1 MLKAGP
7 TIMGMFTAMP
17 LEDRLERIE
26 SIAPGVLFALVIAL
40 AATFLAEHY
49 GAPVMLFA
57 LLLGMAFHFMASEPR
72 SAAGIDFAAKSM
84 LRLGVG
90 LLGARITFEQ
100 LGALGFEPI
109 LLVAICVAATIAFGF
124 AMARLFKR
132 HWTFG
137 MLTGGAVAICGA
149 SAALAISAVLPD
161 RPDRE
166 QNTLFTVIAVTGLST
181 MAMVLYPILFAAL
194 GFGEQ
199 EIGVM
204 IGATIHDVAQV
215 VGAGYAVSQE
225 AGDIATFVKLLRVAL
240 LPVVVIAIM
249 LVSMRGEE
257 RGRVSLPSFVL
268 VFAGLVVLNS
278 IGLIPTAVAA
288 YLSEL
293 SRWLLIV
300 AIAALGVKT
309 ALKDMFA
316 LGVGHVSVVASI
328 TLFLMALAIGLTTVL

>member
-1 MLKAGP
+1 MIGIL
-7 TIMGMFTAMP
+7 TAVP
-17 LEDRLERIE
+17 LQGRLNRIQ
-26 SIAPGVLFALVIAL
+26 SIAPGIMFALVIAL
-40 AATFLAEHY
+40 AANFLAEHY
-49 GAPVMLFA
+49 TAPVMLFA
-57 LLLGMAFHFMASEPR
+57 LLLGMAFNFMASESR
-72 SAAGIDFAAKSM
+72 IAAGIDFAAKSM

-100 LGALGFEPI
+100 IESLGFEPI
-109 LLVAICVAATIAFGF
+109 VLVGVCVVATIAFGLVI
-124 AMARLFKR
+124 ARLFKR
-132 HWTFG
+132 HWTLG
-137 MLTGGAVAICGA
+137 VLTGGAVAICGA

-181 MAMVLYPILFAAL
+181 MAMVLYPILFSAL

-225 AGDIATFVKLLRVAL
+225 AGDIATVVKLLRVAL
-240 LPVVVIAIM
+240 LPVVVVAIM
-249 LVSMRGEE
+249 LVPMRGEG
-257 RGRVSLPSFVL
+257 RGRVSLPSFVF
-268 VFAGLVVLNS
+268 VFAGLAILNS
-278 IGLIPTAVAA
+278 IGLIPVAVAG

-309 ALKDMFA
+309 ALKEMFA
-316 LGVGHVSVVASI
+316 LGAGHISVVASI
-328 TLFLMALAIGLTTVL
+328 TLFLMALAIGLTWFSDP